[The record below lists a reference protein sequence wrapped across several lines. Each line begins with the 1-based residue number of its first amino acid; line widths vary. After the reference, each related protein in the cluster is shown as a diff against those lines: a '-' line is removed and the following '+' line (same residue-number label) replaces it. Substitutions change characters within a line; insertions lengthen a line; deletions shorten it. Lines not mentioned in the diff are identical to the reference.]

1 MKGNRMSVAFDEPMN
16 EEEMYS
22 ESIRKANDR
31 YMECLRERAFPT
43 PGLGGVRPSFKL
55 T

>member
-31 YMECLRERAFPT
+31 CMECLRERAFPT
-43 PGLGGVRPSFKL
+43 PSTF
-55 T
+55 

>member
-1 MKGNRMSVAFDEPMN
+1 MSVAFDELMN

-31 YMECLRERAFPT
+31 YMECLRR
-43 PGLGGVRPSFKL
+43 GPSPPRHHSESSGRSSGWPRHL
-55 T
+55 L